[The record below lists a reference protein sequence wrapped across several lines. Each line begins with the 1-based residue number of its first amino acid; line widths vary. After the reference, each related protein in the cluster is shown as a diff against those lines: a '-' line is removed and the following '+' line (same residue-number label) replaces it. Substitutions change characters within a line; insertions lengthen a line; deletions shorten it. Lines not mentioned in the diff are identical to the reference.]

1 MAHESF
7 QIKWAVGCCGQAKPA
22 HNTPLSL
29 YNAKMNK
36 QKFKGKVV
44 LITGAGKGAGRRLAE
59 AFAQHG
65 TIVAANDIS
74 PLNVEELVEKIRAQ
88 GGNAR
93 AYIDD
98 VAKKVGGQALVKQV
112 EDDFGRID
120 ILVNHAAVE
129 PRSALLDMD
138 EWDWHRT
145 LDVNLTGA
153 FLMTQSVG
161 RVMREQGGGVIVNLL
176 APDSGGT
183 EAGRDESPLRAAF
196 LASMAGLEAFSQQAA
211 RELAPYGIRVHA
223 VKSDAEVETVLDLCR
238 RTA

>member
-1 MAHESF
+1 MKLFAD
-7 QIKWAVGCCGQAKPA
+7 
-22 HNTPLSL
+22 
-29 YNAKMNK
+29 
-36 QKFKGKVV
+36 KVV
-44 LITGAGKGAGRRLAE
+44 LITGAGKGAGRKLAT

-65 TIVAANDIS
+65 AVVAANDIS
-74 PLNVEELVEKIRAQ
+74 PINVENLVEEIQGQ

-98 VAKKVGGQALVKQV
+98 VAKKVGAQALVKQV
-112 EDDFGRID
+112 EDDFGCID

-145 LDVNLTGA
+145 LDVNLTGP

-161 RVMREQGGGVIVNLL
+161 RVMREQGGGVIINLIT
-176 APDSGGT
+176 PDSGVT

-196 LASMAGLEAFSQQAA
+196 LASMAGLETFSQQAA
-211 RELAPYGIRVHA
+211 RELAPYGIQVHA
-223 VKSDAEVETVLDLCR
+223 VKSNAEIETILDLCR
-238 RTA
+238 STA